1 MSFKYRFASLSD
13 VHLGHHNT
21 PTSHILRNL
30 RREFPDTEETGK
42 LDTIYIVGDL
52 FDRLL
57 TAPDPDVGAIKLW
70 LFSFLTMCARRD
82 IQVRVLEGTK
92 SHDWGQNKL
101 VEQVKE
107 LANIQVDLK
116 YIDTLSIEY
125 NERYGI
131 HVLYVPDDWR
141 PDTDTTW
148 MEVLQLLQAHGLEKV
163 DYAFVHGSFDHQ
175 LPPLVKSP
183 KHLGDRYL
191 SITKHYICVG
201 HVHIHSV
208 YGMRL
213 LANGSFDRISHG
225 EEEAKGHWRV
235 AVGGEDGDEIVFV
248 ENKGAQLYKTIDCT
262 GLTVEEALK
271 KLEVV
276 KDFPEGSFVRVAA
289 ASGDPIMSSLDVLRK
304 TYAHIKSWGSK
315 ETKEKD
321 VQSKLLTDMRSEFTE
336 LHITEKNILDL
347 LMARISAKTADDRL
361 LSRCRKRLEEMLS

>member
-1 MSFKYRFASLSD
+1 MKPKYRFASVSD

-21 PTSHILRNL
+21 STSHILKNL

-57 TAPDPDVGAIKLW
+57 TAPDPDVALIKLW
-70 LFSFLTMCARRD
+70 LYSFLSMCGRRD

-107 LANIQVDLK
+107 LGKIEVDLK

-125 NERYGI
+125 NERFGI

-148 MEVLQLLQAHGLEKV
+148 MEVLQLLQANGLEKV

-183 KHLGDRYL
+183 KHIGERYL
-191 SITKHYICVG
+191 SIVKKYICVG
-201 HVHIHSV
+201 HVHLMSV
-208 YGMRL
+208 RDRI

-225 EEEAKGHWRV
+225 EEAPKGHWRV
-235 AVGGEDGDEIVFV
+235 TVGGDDGDDIVFV
-248 ENKGAQLYKTIDCT
+248 ENKGAQLYKTINCT
-262 GLTVEEALK
+262 GLSVEEALR
-271 KLEVV
+271 KLEAV
-276 KDFPEGSFVRVAA
+276 KHYPEGSFVRVEANA
-289 ASGDPIMSSLDVLRK
+289 TDPIMSSLDILRK
-304 TYAHIKSWGSK
+304 TYTHIKSWGSK
-315 ETKEKD
+315 ESKERD
-321 VQSKLLTDMRSEFTE
+321 VQAKLLTDMRSEFTE
-336 LHITEKNILDL
+336 LHITRQNIVDL
-347 LMARISAKTADDRL
+347 LMARISAKTTDTRL
-361 LSRCRKRLEEMLS
+361 LSRCRQKLEESLP